1 MDRMAEDDGRVVS
14 ASREVQAPAAAIF
27 ELIADPARQHEWDGN
42 ENLAAAATGQR
53 AHAVGDVF
61 VMTLTTGADREN
73 HIVEFEEGRLIAW
86 LPSEVGKRP
95 PGHLW
100 RWELQPLDDG
110 QTRLTHTYDWTNLTD
125 EKRLVRAR
133 NTTSER
139 LQASVDRLAALAE
152 SGE

>member
-1 MDRMAEDDGRVVS
+1 MVEDDVRVVS
-14 ASREVQAPAAAIF
+14 ASREVQAPAAVIF

-73 HIVEFEEGRLIAW
+73 HIVEFEEGRRIAW

-110 QTRLTHTYDWTNLTD
+110 RTRLTHTYDWTNLTD

-133 NTTSER
+133 STTSER

-152 SGE
+152 SGQ